1 MLWRKR
7 THTPITHT
15 TAPVPDTEA
24 LRRALL
30 HASQRRSRWVSR
42 RRVALRWA
50 LWGLR
55 RAFLPVLLLLAVAV
69 AVMRWQANAWDATP
83 APIEAPPKAAP
94 LTMPHT
100 SVQPVQPAPAA
111 ETETEPETDVHL
123 RLEPAWRG
131 NASVPPAPTPTVPG
145 LAAPEAAADPTPP
158 PHLKP
163 ENWLHSKEP

>member
-55 RAFLPVLLLLAVAV
+55 RSFLPIFLLLAVAV
-69 AVMRWQANAWDATP
+69 AVLRWHASALDVVPQVVDVPPQAAPPTP
-83 APIEAPPKAAP
+83 ALQVTPEP
-94 LTMPHT
+94 T
-100 SVQPVQPAPAA
+100 S
-111 ETETEPETDVHL
+111 EPETEAEVHL
-123 RLEPAWRG
+123 RWEPAWRSD
-131 NASVPPAPTPTVPG
+131 ASPPRRAPQP
-145 LAAPEAAADPTPP
+145 AAAETTDPTPP